1 MKEISLTRGKVS
13 IVDDEDFEY
22 LNQWKWNY
30 TGHYASRSVKG
41 KVILMHRQIMNF
53 PNKKEIDHINHN
65 RLDNRK
71 ENLRECSSEENGRN
85 KSKRSGTY
93 SKFLGVTKSR
103 KKWMA
108 QIEKDGKSTYL
119 GVFDS
124 EYEAAKVY
132 DKKAIEI
139 FGEFASLNFPNIHIQ
154 KGE

>member
-1 MKEISLTRGKVS
+1 
-13 IVDDEDFEY
+13 
-22 LNQWKWNY
+22 
-30 TGHYASRSVKG
+30 
-41 KVILMHRQIMNF
+41 MNF